1 MGSSKPPKPL
11 PSNTST
17 ARNANFRKKA
27 FPTSQVLKSSQKVN
41 PKAKPLPS
49 PTERPNEELITQITI
64 ELGCERYLV
73 EMIERDVLQRKPNV
87 DWESIAGLKEA
98 KALLQE
104 VVVLPNI
111 VPDFFRGIR
120 RPWKGVLLVGP
131 PGTGKTLLAKA
142 VATECKST
150 FFNVTS
156 STLTSK
162 YRGESEKLVRILF
175 HMARRLA
182 PSIIFIDEVDALVAK
197 RSASHD
203 HEASRRFQAELLI
216 HMDGLIE
223 ESGDSQ
229 SSEQSILVLAASNHP
244 WFVDEAFR
252 RRFEKRIY
260 IPLPDGQAREEMLR
274 LHLVGMKLDPKLNL
288 SKVAKKLEGYS
299 GADILSVC
307 RDAAMMSLRRK
318 IAGKSTEQIRQL
330 TKADLEEPITTQDF
344 QDAIKRCRTSVSSSD
359 MIAYENWI
367 KEFGSF

>member
-1 MGSSKPPKPL
+1 MGMNNQKNNAKKRPTN
-11 PSNTST
+11 NT
-17 ARNANFRKKA
+17 A
-27 FPTSQVLKSSQKVN
+27 QKSSQRLT
-41 PKAKPLPS
+41 AKNNKL
-49 PTERPNEELITQITI
+49 TLDRPNEELVAQITN
-64 ELGCERYLV
+64 ELCCERYLV

-87 DWESIAGLKEA
+87 EWGSIAGLKEA
-98 KALLQE
+98 KSLLQE

-111 VPDFFRGIR
+111 VPDFFKGIR

-162 YRGESEKLVRILF
+162 YRGESEKLVRVLF

-197 RSASHD
+197 RNATHD

-216 HMDGLIE
+216 QMDGLQE
-223 ESGDSQ
+223 ENN
-229 SSEQSILVLAASNHP
+229 EQNILVLAASNHP
-244 WFVDEAFR
+244 WYVDEAFR

-260 IPLPDGQAREEMLR
+260 IPLPDLQAREEMLK
-274 LHLVGMKLDPKLNL
+274 LHLTGMKLDSKLNL
-288 SKVAKKLEGYS
+288 TKIAKKLDGYS
-299 GADILSVC
+299 GADLLSVC

-330 TKADLEEPITTQDF
+330 TKADLEEPITSQDF
-344 QDAIKRCRTSVSSSD
+344 LDAVKRCRTSVSSTD
-359 MIAYENWI
+359 MAAYENWM
-367 KEFGSF
+367 KEFGSY

>member
-1 MGSSKPPKPL
+1 MNSKPPSRIGTTNNQRNNNIRKKPL
-11 PSNTST
+11 NNIST
-17 ARNANFRKKA
+17 
-27 FPTSQVLKSSQKVN
+27 QKSSVRM
-41 PKAKPLPS
+41 PS
-49 PTERPNEELITQITI
+49 KNKSILDRPNDELVAQITSDI
-64 ELGCERYLV
+64 GCERYLV
-73 EMIERDVLQRKPNV
+73 EMIEREVLQRKPNV
-87 DWESIAGLKEA
+87 EWGSIAGLKDA
-98 KALLQE
+98 KSLLQE

-111 VPDFFRGIR
+111 VPDFFKGIR

-197 RSASHD
+197 RNAAHD

-216 HMDGLIE
+216 QMDGLQE
-223 ESGDSQ
+223 ENN
-229 SSEQSILVLAASNHP
+229 EQNILVLAASNHP
-244 WFVDEAFR
+244 WYVDEAFR

-260 IPLPDGQAREEMLR
+260 IPLPDGPAREEMLR
-274 LHLVGMKLDPKLNL
+274 LHLTGMKLDSRLNL
-288 SKVAKKLEGYS
+288 GKIAKKLDGYS
-299 GADILSVC
+299 GADLLSVC

-318 IAGKSTEQIRQL
+318 IAGKSTDQIRQL
-330 TKADLEEPITTQDF
+330 TKADLEEPITSQDF
-344 QDAIKRCRTSVSSSD
+344 LDAVKRCRTSVSSTDLS
-359 MIAYENWI
+359 AYENWM